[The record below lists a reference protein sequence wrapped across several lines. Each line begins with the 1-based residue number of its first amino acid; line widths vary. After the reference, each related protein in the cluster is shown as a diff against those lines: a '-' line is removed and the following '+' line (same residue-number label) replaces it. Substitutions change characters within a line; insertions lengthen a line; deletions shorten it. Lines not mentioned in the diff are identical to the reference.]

1 MATQRGATARPKDQW
16 LDHWLIAQA
25 DPLKALVS
33 TTIQRATETE
43 RRARRRS
50 ARAQEDFERVIAAL
64 VVNLAYLVIRP
75 SRTGCLA
82 LIQDDGHRVTRY
94 EHPSL
99 TVSTIR
105 KALVALAGSV
115 LSVQKGRAG
124 ARLTTTISPTDG
136 FVDQVRSLGV
146 SPGDFDRDPD
156 EEVIILSITYRG
168 LVSTKDGPEY
178 VKYRS
183 QVNYRTT
190 DPCVDQYRER
200 VRCINDFLRSADLT
214 FVDDGLMPVVRT
226 EDRTMRRRFSTL
238 NSLDTRWDLNGR
250 VFGGFWQNLQ
260 RDRRQHLRIN
270 GEPVCDLDFKNAFAR
285 LAYLHTGQET
295 PDGDLYDMTGIL
307 PGYERDH
314 PTHRDGVKA
323 GFNALL
329 NGGAADVPE
338 ILSDLPEGTTAKALR
353 HALAVKHPGLVDAFG
368 TNLGLSLM
376 FTESTILMNALE
388 RLMAQGIV
396 ALGMH
401 DGCMVA
407 ESHQEAAQRA
417 MEAASVDVL
426 GVRLMVVSKA
436 VCEAPRAT
444 ERPMAS
450 RAQAAIVN
458 S

>member
-1 MATQRGATARPKDQW
+1 MATERGTTARPKDLW
-16 LDHWLIAQA
+16 LDHWLIAQG

-33 TTIQRATETE
+33 TTIQRVSETE

-50 ARAQEDFERVIAAL
+50 AKAQEDFERAIAAL
-64 VVNLAYLVIRP
+64 VVNLAYIIIRP
-75 SRTGCLA
+75 SWTGCLA
-82 LIQDDGHRVTRY
+82 LTQDDGHRVTRY

-105 KALVALAGSV
+105 KALVALTCSV
-115 LSVQKGRAG
+115 LSVRKGRAG
-124 ARLTTTISPTDG
+124 ARLTTTIRPTDG

-146 SPGDFDRDPD
+146 SPGDFGRDPD

-168 LVSTKDGPEY
+168 LVATKDGAEY

-200 VRCINDFLRSADLT
+200 VRGINEFLRSADLT
-214 FVDDGLMPVVRT
+214 FVDDGLLPQVRT
-226 EDRTMRRRFSTL
+226 EDRIMRRRFTAL
-238 NSLDTRWDLNGR
+238 NSLDIRWDLNGR
-250 VFGGFWQNLQ
+250 FFGGFWQNLQ
-260 RDRRQHLRIN
+260 RNRRQHLRIS

-285 LAYLHTGQET
+285 LAYLHTGQEA
-295 PDGDLYDMTGIL
+295 PEGDLYDLSGIL
-307 PGYERDH
+307 QGYEVDH

-338 ILSDLPEGTTAKALR
+338 ILGDLPEGTSAKALR
-353 HALAVKHPGLVDAFG
+353 HALSVKHPGLVNVFG

-388 RLMAQGIV
+388 RLMTQGIV

-417 MEAASVDVL
+417 MEAASEDVL
-426 GVRLMVVSKA
+426 GVRLTVVCKA
-436 VCEAPRAT
+436 VCEAPRAS
-444 ERPMAS
+444 EILK
-450 RAQAAIVN
+450 AA
-458 S
+458 

>member
-1 MATQRGATARPKDQW
+1 MATQRDTTARPKDQW
-16 LDHWLIAQA
+16 LDHWLIAQG

-43 RRARRRS
+43 RRARRRT
-50 ARAQEDFERVIAAL
+50 AKAQEDFERAIAAL
-64 VVNLAYLVIRP
+64 VVNLAYIVIRP

-82 LIQDDGHRVTRY
+82 LTQDDGHRVTRY

-105 KALVALAGSV
+105 KALVALTGPI

-124 ARLTTTISPTDG
+124 ARLTTTIKPTDG

-146 SPGDFDRDPD
+146 SPCDFGRDPD

-168 LVSTKDGPEY
+168 LVATKDGPEY
-178 VKYRS
+178 AKYRS
-183 QVNYRTT
+183 QVNYKTT

-200 VRCINDFLRSADLT
+200 VRGINEVLRSADLT
-214 FVDDGLMPVVRT
+214 FVDDGLLPEVKT

-238 NSLDTRWDLNGR
+238 NSLDIRWDLNGR
-250 VFGGFWQNLQ
+250 LFGGFWQNLQ

-285 LAYLHTGQET
+285 LAYLHMGQES
-295 PDGDLYDMTGIL
+295 PEGDLYDLAGIL
-307 PGYERDH
+307 PGYEVDH
-314 PTHRDGVKA
+314 PTHRNGVKA

-338 ILSDLPEGTTAKALR
+338 ILGDLPKGTSAKALR
-353 HALAVKHPGLVDAFG
+353 HALSVKHPGLVDVFG

-376 FTESTILMNALE
+376 KTESTILMNALE
-388 RLMAQGIV
+388 RLMAEGIV

-401 DGCMVA
+401 DGLMAA

-417 MEAASVDVL
+417 MEAASEDVL
-426 GVRLMVVSKA
+426 GVKLMVVSKP
-436 VCEAPRAT
+436 VCGAPEATQSLLVA
-444 ERPMAS
+444 
-450 RAQAAIVN
+450 
-458 S
+458 